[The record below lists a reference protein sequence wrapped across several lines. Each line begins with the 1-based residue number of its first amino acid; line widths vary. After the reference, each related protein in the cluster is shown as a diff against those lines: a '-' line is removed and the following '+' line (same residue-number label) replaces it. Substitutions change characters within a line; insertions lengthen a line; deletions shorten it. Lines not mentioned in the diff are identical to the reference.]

1 MDDLLTPYGEAIQAL
16 FARTTGSIKPG
27 LERTEALLEKLGSP
41 HRQLSTIHVAG
52 TNGKGSVVAAC
63 EALLRAR
70 GLVVGRYTSPHLV
83 DFRERVT
90 VNGKPM
96 FEEEVLEFLERWIPT
111 AEKMGATFF
120 EVTTALA
127 FDWLA
132 KREVD
137 LAVIETGLGGRLD
150 STNVLTPR
158 VATVTSIGL
167 DHTDLLGDTLELIAK
182 EKAGVYKSSVPAVV
196 GEPAP
201 AIRDLLS
208 KSAKEAGAKPVI
220 VLDDEYAIS
229 NVKVTASGTSF
240 VLAQK
245 EAPARG
251 TSSTSDGASARAQ
264 RSTPSVIEN
273 AATKDSQQITTPL
286 IGEHQA
292 RNTATAIATVAAV
305 GKEYLPLPGEI
316 SKALAAVFLPGRF
329 QRHGK
334 FIFDVAHNPDGA
346 RTVAQ
351 TIRAINPPA
360 PRTALVAVLSDK
372 DWRGIIRELAPA
384 VDRFV
389 FTNAPSA
396 PPERRWDPAE
406 ALAFAKAQGFDAALE
421 PNMEVALAR
430 GEPDSGTVLV
440 TGSFHTVGDAM
451 SRLQVSPFAA

>member
-1 MDDLLTPYGEAIQAL
+1 MDDHLTSYGEAIQAL
-16 FARTTGSIKPG
+16 FARTTGTIKPG
-27 LERTEALLEKLGSP
+27 LERTEALLAKLGSP
-41 HRQLSTIHVAG
+41 HRKLSAIHVAG

-83 DFRERVT
+83 DFRERIT
-90 VNGKPM
+90 VNGQPI

-111 AEKMGATFF
+111 AEEMGATFF

-167 DHTDLLGDTLELIAK
+167 DHMDLLGDTLEAIAR
-182 EKAGVYKSSVPAVV
+182 EKAGIFKAGVPAVI

-201 AIRDLLS
+201 AIRELLA
-208 KSAKEAGAKPVI
+208 KCAKEAAATPVV
-220 VLDDEYAIS
+220 VLDDDYAIS
-229 NVKVTASGTSF
+229 NVEVS
-240 VLAQK
+240 
-245 EAPARG
+245 ARG
-251 TSSTSDGASARAQ
+251 TSFTLLGGRDGQ
-264 RSTPSVIEN
+264 H
-273 AATKDSQQITTPL
+273 ITTPL
-286 IGEHQA
+286 LGEHQA
-292 RNTATAIATVAAV
+292 RNTATAIATLAAI
-305 GKEYLPLPGEI
+305 GNEYLPPPGEI
-316 SKALAAVFLPGRF
+316 SKALAGVFLPGRF
-329 QRHGK
+329 ERRGK
-334 FIFDVAHNPDGA
+334 VIFDVAHNPDGA
-346 RTVAQ
+346 RTVAE
-351 TIRAINPPA
+351 TIRAVNPPS
-360 PRTALVAVLSDK
+360 PRTALVAVLADK

-396 PPERRWDPAE
+396 PAERRWDPAE
-406 ALAFAKAQGFDAALE
+406 AHSFAKARGIEADLEPDMDAAL
-421 PNMEVALAR
+421 ALGQER
-430 GEPDSGTVLV
+430 SETLLV

>member
-1 MDDLLTPYGEAIQAL
+1 VDDHLTSYGEAIQAL
-16 FARTTGSIKPG
+16 FARTTGTIKPG
-27 LERTEALLEKLGSP
+27 LERTEALLAKLGSP
-41 HRQLSTIHVAG
+41 HRKLSAIHVAG
-52 TNGKGSVVAAC
+52 TNGKGSVVATC

-83 DFRERVT
+83 DFRERIT
-90 VNGKPM
+90 VNGQPI

-111 AEKMGATFF
+111 AEEMGATFF

-167 DHTDLLGDTLELIAK
+167 DHTDLLGDTLEAIAR
-182 EKAGVYKSSVPAVV
+182 EKAGIFKAGVPAVI

-201 AIRDLLS
+201 AIRELLA
-208 KSAKEAGAKPVI
+208 KCAKEAAATPVV
-220 VLDDEYAIS
+220 VLDDDYAIS
-229 NVKVTASGTSF
+229 NVEVS
-240 VLAQK
+240 
-245 EAPARG
+245 ARG
-251 TSSTSDGASARAQ
+251 TSFTLLGGKDGQ
-264 RSTPSVIEN
+264 H
-273 AATKDSQQITTPL
+273 ITTPL
-286 IGEHQA
+286 LGEHQA
-292 RNTATAIATVAAV
+292 RNTATAIATLAAI
-305 GKEYLPLPGEI
+305 GNEYLPPSGEI
-316 SKALAAVFLPGRF
+316 SKALAGVFLPGRF
-329 QRHGK
+329 ERRGK
-334 FIFDVAHNPDGA
+334 VIFDVAHNPDGA
-346 RTVAQ
+346 RTVAE
-351 TIRAINPPA
+351 TIRAVNPPS
-360 PRTALVAVLSDK
+360 PRTALVAVLAGK

-396 PPERRWDPAE
+396 PAERRWDPAE
-406 ALAFAKAQGFDAALE
+406 AHSFAKARGIEADLEPDMDAAL
-421 PNMEVALAR
+421 ALGQER
-430 GEPDSGTVLV
+430 SETLLV

>member
-1 MDDLLTPYGEAIQAL
+1 VDDLLSKYGEAIQAL

-41 HRQLSTIHVAG
+41 ERRLSTIHIAG
-52 TNGKGSVVAAC
+52 TNGKGSVVATC

-70 GLVVGRYTSPHLV
+70 GLVVGRYTSPHLI

-111 AEKMGATFF
+111 AEELGATFF

-137 LAVIETGLGGRLD
+137 IAMIETGLGGRLD

-167 DHTDLLGDTLELIAK
+167 DHTDLLGNTLELIAK
-182 EKAGVYKSSVPAVV
+182 EKAGIFKPDVPAVI
-196 GEPAP
+196 GEATP
-201 AIRDLLS
+201 AIRELLA
-208 KSAKEAGAKPVI
+208 KYAKEAGAKPIV
-220 VLDDEYAIS
+220 VLDDDYTIS
-229 NVKVTASGTSF
+229 NVEVNASGTSF
-240 VLAQK
+240 KLD
-245 EAPARG
+245 ARQTAG
-251 TSSTSDGASARAQ
+251 TL
-264 RSTPSVIEN
+264 
-273 AATKDSQQITTPL
+273 QIATPL

-305 GKEYLPLPGEI
+305 GKEYLPRPGDI
-316 SKALAAVFLPGRF
+316 SKALAATFLPGRF

-334 FIFDVAHNPDGA
+334 FIFDVAHNPNGA

-351 TIRAINPPA
+351 TIRTINPPA
-360 PRTALVAVLSDK
+360 PRVALVAVLSDK

-384 VDRFV
+384 VDSFL

-396 PPERRWDPAE
+396 PPERQWNPAE
-406 ALAFAKAQGFDAALE
+406 AVAFAKEQGFAAEMEPDMDAALGRAE
-421 PNMEVALAR
+421 KSSA
-430 GEPDSGTVLV
+430 TVLI

>member
-1 MDDLLTPYGEAIQAL
+1 VDDLLSKYSEAIQAL

-41 HRQLSTIHVAG
+41 QRQISTIHIAG
-52 TNGKGSVVAAC
+52 TNGKGSVVATC

-111 AEKMGATFF
+111 AEKLGATFF

-137 LAVIETGLGGRLD
+137 IAVIETGLGGRLD

-158 VATVTSIGL
+158 AATVTSIGL

-182 EKAGVYKSSVPAVV
+182 EKAGIFKPGVPAVV

-208 KSAKEAGAKPVI
+208 KTAKDVGAKPVI
-220 VLDDEYAIS
+220 VLDDVYAIS
-229 NVKVTASGTSF
+229 DVKITATGTSF
-240 VLAQK
+240 AL
-245 EAPARG
+245 
-251 TSSTSDGASARAQ
+251 
-264 RSTPSVIEN
+264 
-273 AATKDSQQITTPL
+273 ATKDPSAHAKSAIPEVAKDPQQITTPL

-292 RNTATAIATVAAV
+292 RNTVTAIATVTAV
-305 GKEYLPLPGEI
+305 GKEYLPPPGEI
-316 SKALAAVFLPGRF
+316 SKALASVFLPGRF

-351 TIRAINPPA
+351 TIRAIDPPA
-360 PRTALVAVLSDK
+360 PRTAVVAVLSDK
-372 DWRGIIRELAPA
+372 DWQGIIRELAPG

-389 FTNAPSA
+389 FTMAPSA
-396 PPERRWDPAE
+396 PAERKWDPE
-406 ALAFAKAQGFDAALE
+406 QALTFAKAQGFAAETEPDLDAAL
-421 PNMEVALAR
+421 AR
-430 GEPDSGTVLV
+430 AEKDSKTVVV